1 MAHVTE
7 KQGLWEDVNPTDM
20 LSSSWQAKKYQPQWI
35 WECATMSWCKHCGM
49 QALSEIDQEV
59 IRSIKS
65 RSYVAKDII
74 HMCMLFIFKNLVD
87 HSLFS
92 EWIRVKW
99 ASMNVYSVN

>member
-1 MAHVTE
+1 
-7 KQGLWEDVNPTDM
+7 
-20 LSSSWQAKKYQPQWI
+20 
-35 WECATMSWCKHCGM
+35 M

-92 EWIRVKW
+92 E
-99 ASMNVYSVN
+99 

>member
-7 KQGLWEDVNPTDM
+7 KQGLWEDVNPADM

-49 QALSEIDQEV
+49 QALS
-59 IRSIKS
+59 
-65 RSYVAKDII
+65 VAKDII
-74 HMCMLFIFKNLVD
+74 HMCMLFIFKNMVD
-87 HSLFS
+87 HSLFN